1 MDLQHWVN
9 DGLMTLFFLVVGL
22 EIKREVTT
30 GELRDPKRLAVPIVA
45 AVGGMIVPAGVYLFF
60 NAGSETALGWGIPV
74 ATDIAFA
81 LGVLTLAA
89 SRAPVSLRSFLLTL
103 AIVDDIGAILLI
115 AIFYSDGLALEWLLV
130 AVVVVALVLFA
141 RFLRVPSVGPY
152 ILLGVGLWIALYE
165 SGIHPTLVGVALGLL
180 APAAP
185 IRRPRGAGA
194 QVRQTL
200 READQEPDDE
210 AEARWVGVKDLARS
224 AVSPLDR
231 VETSLHPWSSRIVVP
246 TFALANAGIEV
257 SGAALTEALTAPLGL
272 GVILGL
278 LVGKPVGIVAAV
290 WATTRAGIG
299 RLPAEITPR
308 MVVGVG
314 ALTGVGFTVA
324 LFIAEL
330 AFGGQNARTATLAV
344 LIASPFAALVGAA
357 ILRSSRG

>member
-1 MDLQHWVN
+1 
-9 DGLMTLFFLVVGL
+9 
-22 EIKREVTT
+22 
-30 GELRDPKRLAVPIVA
+30 
-45 AVGGMIVPAGVYLFF
+45 
-60 NAGSETALGWGIPV
+60 
-74 ATDIAFA
+74 
-81 LGVLTLAA
+81 
-89 SRAPVSLRSFLLTL
+89 
-103 AIVDDIGAILLI
+103 
-115 AIFYSDGLALEWLLV
+115 
-130 AVVVVALVLFA
+130 
-141 RFLRVPSVGPY
+141 
-152 ILLGVGLWIALYE
+152 
-165 SGIHPTLVGVALGLL
+165 
-180 APAAP
+180 
-185 IRRPRGAGA
+185 
-194 QVRQTL
+194 
-200 READQEPDDE
+200 
-210 AEARWVGVKDLARS
+210 
-224 AVSPLDR
+224 
-231 VETSLHPWSSRIVVP
+231 VVP